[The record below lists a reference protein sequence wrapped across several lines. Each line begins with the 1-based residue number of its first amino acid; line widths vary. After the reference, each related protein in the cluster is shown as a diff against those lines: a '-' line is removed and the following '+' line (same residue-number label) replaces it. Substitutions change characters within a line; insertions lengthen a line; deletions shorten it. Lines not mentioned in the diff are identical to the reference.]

1 MERIHKNNG
10 QSDSMIINENLAQE
24 IIKLLENSDESD
36 EKLIQVI
43 VSGIIEAYNLG
54 YADGH
59 NTI

>member
-1 MERIHKNNG
+1 
-10 QSDSMIINENLAQE
+10 MIINENLAQE

-36 EKLIQVI
+36 EKLVQVI